1 MIIIVDDESRR
12 RFWFLGGRRRRGID
26 FPAASGKFYLIGFSG
41 YILLAFSSLFVIMD
55 PLATV
60 PAFLAMTPH
69 DSVEQRLRTARLAC
83 TVAAGILLAFAL
95 TGQFIFRVMGITMPA
110 FQMAASIVLLQVSL
124 DMLRAQRSR
133 VKETN
138 EETQAGADKTEIAIT
153 PLAIPMLA
161 GPGAIST
168 TILLQNEARDFA
180 QHCVLPFCIVAVC
193 FASYLILRL
202 SARGGRWLG
211 PIAMSLAVRIM
222 GLLLASVAVQF
233 MLTAI
238 KAFWKELHA

>member
-1 MIIIVDDESRR
+1 MASR
-12 RFWFLGGRRRRGID
+12 GVKD
-26 FPAASGKFYLIGFSG
+26 FVGAQEEMSLLIFGAWTVKPNLIGFSE
-41 YILLAFSSLFVIMD
+41 YILLAFGSLFVIID

-69 DSVEQRLRTARLAC
+69 DTVEQRMRTARLSC
-83 TVAAGILLAFAL
+83 TVAAGILLGFAL

-133 VKETN
+133 VKETS
-138 EETQAGADKTEIAIT
+138 EETLAGVDKTEIAIT

-180 QHCVLPFCIVAVC
+180 QHIALPFCIIAVT
-193 FASYLILRL
+193 FVSYLILRV

-211 PIAMSLAVRIM
+211 PIAMSLAIRIM

-238 KAFWKELHA
+238 KAFYRELAPHA

>member
-1 MIIIVDDESRR
+1 
-12 RFWFLGGRRRRGID
+12 
-26 FPAASGKFYLIGFSG
+26 
-41 YILLAFSSLFVIMD
+41 MD

-69 DSVEQRLRTARLAC
+69 DSEEQRLRTARLAC
-83 TVAAGILLAFAL
+83 TVSAGILLAFAFS
-95 TGQFIFRVMGITMPA
+95 GQFIFRIMGITMPA

-133 VKETN
+133 VKETS
-138 EETQAGADKTEIAIT
+138 EETLAGADKTEIAIT

-168 TILLQNEARDFA
+168 TILLQNEAHDLA
-180 QHCVLPFCIVAVC
+180 QHFALAFSIVGVC
-193 FASYLILRL
+193 FASYLVLRL

-211 PIAMSLAVRIM
+211 PIAMSLAIRIM
-222 GLLLASVAVQF
+222 GLLLASVAIQF
-233 MLTAI
+233 MLTGF
-238 KAFWKELHA
+238 KAFWKELHP